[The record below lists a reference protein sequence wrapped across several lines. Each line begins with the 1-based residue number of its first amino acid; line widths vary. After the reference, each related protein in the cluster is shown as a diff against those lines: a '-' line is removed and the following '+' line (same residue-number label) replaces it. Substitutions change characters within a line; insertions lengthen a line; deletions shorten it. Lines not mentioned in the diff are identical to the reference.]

1 MYHALMVPLDGSP
14 FGEHALPLAL
24 AIARRSG
31 AHLHLVHA
39 HVTDAHPSAER
50 AHGAQRRERE
60 RAYLTGVAERLAIR
74 WHGTIGT
81 ALIDGPVAQSIAA
94 YAEAQGI
101 DLVVMTTHG
110 RGALSRAWL
119 GSVASRL
126 LHRLP
131 MPMLVIRPHETDP
144 ADLGDP
150 PRASHVLIPL
160 DGSALAETIVP
171 HAIAL
176 GQPTHA
182 TYTLL
187 QVIELPVTDY
197 GFGAAPLA
205 GIDVNTWMQEA
216 QQQLEHVATD
226 MRAAGLQVTTE
237 VRFGWPALS
246 ILDYARDCA
255 VDVIALATHGR
266 SGAERLFLGSV
277 ADKVVRSA
285 AVPVLLYRPPTEPTA
300 APTLQGASTER
311 GRPKLQGRDA

>member
-1 MYHALMVPLDGSP
+1 MYHVLMVPLDGSP

-24 AIARRSG
+24 IIARRSG

-39 HVTDAHPSAER
+39 HVADARPSAER
-50 AHGAQRRERE
+50 ALGAQRCEHE
-60 RAYLTGVAERLAIR
+60 RAYLGAVAERLAAR
-74 WHGTIGT
+74 WHGTIDA
-81 ALIDGPVAQSIAA
+81 ALTEGPVAESVAA
-94 YAEAQGI
+94 YARAHSV

-126 LHRLP
+126 LHQLP
-131 MPMLVIRPHETDP
+131 MPMLVIRPHESAP

-150 PRASHVLIPL
+150 PRANHVLIPL

-176 GQPTHA
+176 GQLTHA

-187 QVIELPVTDY
+187 QVVELPVTDY
-197 GFGAAPLA
+197 GLGAAPLA
-205 GIDVNTWMQEA
+205 GIDIEAWTQEA
-216 QQQLEHVATD
+216 KQALEQVAAG
-226 MRAAGLQVTTE
+226 MRAQGLQVATE
-237 VRFGWPALS
+237 VRIGWPALA
-246 ILDYARDCA
+246 ILDSARDCA
-255 VDVIALATHGR
+255 ADVIALATHGR

-285 AVPVLLYRPPTEPTA
+285 TVPVLLYRPPSEPAA
-300 APTLQGASTER
+300 APTSQGPSAER
-311 GRPKLQGRDA
+311 ALP